1 MPKTVPEGSYYGNY
15 CHLSSLLRGLN
26 PSRTIIVLHM
36 SNLTLQIK
44 TAEEEIEVF
53 MCLSVN
59 FNPTSNAELF
69 FLETIT
75 STVKRC

>member
-1 MPKTVPEGSYYGNY
+1 
-15 CHLSSLLRGLN
+15 
-26 PSRTIIVLHM
+26 M

-53 MCLSVN
+53 MYLSVN

-69 FLETIT
+69 FP
-75 STVKRC
+75 